1 MHKIEILGF
10 VAAIFTTT
18 AFVPQ
23 VYKAWNEKSTKDIS
37 LLMYLVLLFGVILWM
52 IYGIYFG
59 SLPITIA
66 NALTAILVFI
76 VVLLKLKYK

>member
-10 VAAIFTTT
+10 VAATLTTM

-23 VYKAWNEKSTKDIS
+23 VFKAWKERSTTDIS
-37 LLMYLVLLFGVILWM
+37 LVMYLVMLFGVILWM
-52 IYGIYFG
+52 IYGIYHG

-66 NALTAILVFI
+66 NAFTAILVFI
-76 VVLLKLKYK
+76 MVVLKLKYK